1 MSKSHI
7 PGETKEQRKIRKR
20 QEKNKTLSNTPIE
33 KEYYPQLEINRD
45 ESVAFVLGN
54 GTSRKPIDV
63 KELRPYGKIYGCNGL
78 YREFSPDHLIAV
90 DTKMIKEISGKS
102 YQMNHQ
108 VWTNPNRYTREVPRL
123 NLFNPNLG
131 WSSGPSA
138 LMLASTH
145 VYKTIYILG
154 FDYEGI
160 GLRKELVNNV
170 YAGTENYKRE
180 NERATYFGNWARQ
193 TATCIK
199 KHNTIKYIRVV
210 EDQNSFVPETL
221 SGLINLTHITV
232 DLFKKRFN
240 LL

>member
-1 MSKSHI
+1 
-7 PGETKEQRKIRKR
+7 
-20 QEKNKTLSNTPIE
+20 
-33 KEYYPQLEINRD
+33 
-45 ESVAFVLGN
+45 
-54 GTSRKPIDV
+54 
-63 KELRPYGKIYGCNGL
+63 
-78 YREFSPDHLIAV
+78 
-90 DTKMIKEISGKS
+90 
-102 YQMNHQ
+102 
-108 VWTNPNRYTREVPRL
+108 
-123 NLFNPNLG
+123 
-131 WSSGPSA
+131 
-138 LMLASTH
+138 MLASTH
-145 VYKTIYILG
+145 GYKTIYILG